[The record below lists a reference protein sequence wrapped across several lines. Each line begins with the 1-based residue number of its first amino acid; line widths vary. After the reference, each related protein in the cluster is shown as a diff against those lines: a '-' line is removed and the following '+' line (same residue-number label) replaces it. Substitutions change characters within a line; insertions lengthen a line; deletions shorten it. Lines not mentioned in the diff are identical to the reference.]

1 MHYFSNLF
9 DKILY
14 KINFKNI
21 SDLFEKVLYKV
32 NLKNS
37 ASRWLLF

>member
-14 KINFKNI
+14 MFRTSPLPIIRII
-21 SDLFEKVLYKV
+21 SILYTC
-32 NLKNS
+32 N
-37 ASRWLLF
+37 RYLLC